1 MIATH
6 HPKPDRLFPSTKTA
20 IAPTTQHPIAHFPH
34 QTTIAPTTHKPDRKF
49 LKSNSDRPSTPNT
62 RSPISLI
69 KQRSPLTAH
78 KPDRLFPHQ
87 TAIAPSPSTKPDR
100 LFPTTN
106 SDR

>member
-69 KQRSPLTAH
+69 KHRSRPQHPQTRSPISLKIKQRSHSL
-78 KPDRLFPHQ
+78 K
-87 TAIAPSPSTKPDR
+87 S
-100 LFPTTN
+100 
-106 SDR
+106 